1 MATQFG
7 KGRGIGQGNNQGSG
21 GRRSNSMVIGSPVY
35 DAQGVRMGTRTAN
48 GGLSM
53 EGADPYYVARSSTAD
68 SIGHDLLRAA
78 SGSIAG
84 VAPFRPIT
92 TDQFEVAGQA
102 GQFNYGGLQRSLGFA
117 DETAQ
122 FNYENFGRTT
132 DLASQSSLSKGQQ
145 YQARLGEV
153 NPQSSALAAQVSQ
166 TALSALQ
173 NAGISRATEN
183 LLRRNFS
190 NMAASRGVGG
200 GMGQTIA
207 GLGMRDASQQGLL
220 AFSGIAQQQQQL
232 DRTTAQNLITD
243 PLRAASLTS
252 VGAETAFN
260 NAVPRLTISPDQ
272 AVGRAIS
279 VEAYN
284 NRGFQTEEQERLN
297 AAAAAD
303 PYARTVA
310 ELAAFDRGQSK
321 YPVPNLNFA
330 SPEDQ
335 NIMDYIR
342 EYGPLA
348 VSVMESL
355 GIKVPDWAK
364 VLATGTSG
372 GQTAPGGTQKPNC
385 RTLPNGQI
393 VCFPGGLQPPT
404 GGQTAPGG
412 TQGGGQTASGG
423 QPAPPTPVKILPTYV
438 GQDSV
443 IRYDT
448 TAKKGERFEID
459 TGEKFGT
466 YKQAY
471 QKVFGANP
479 TDADVKSV
487 KREVKILDDANR
499 AYVHHMAGTNLQ
511 GTAGGK
517 LSGSQQALAIGE
529 LAANF
534 ITQNWLGVANWI
546 KNNPFDDGGKD
557 IETGFDGIIYDT
569 GADHFE
575 WRLPAEEGSTGRAA
589 TGRRGST
596 ISFYD
601 AYEAVYGY
609 SPTYQ
614 DVITATQNVVEQSG
628 DPGSGGRDTS
638 DATRNSVGAI
648 GRAIAG
654 STLD

>member
-7 KGRGIGQGNNQGSG
+7 KGRGIGQGNNQGS
-21 GRRSNSMVIGSPVY
+21 NNMVIGTPVY
-35 DAQGVRMGTRTAN
+35 NSFGVKIGSRGPN
-48 GGLSM
+48 GSLNT
-53 EGADPYYVARSSTAD
+53 ED
-68 SIGHDLLRAA
+68 SEWVDTELLRAA

-92 TDQFEVAGQA
+92 TDQFQVAGQA
-102 GQFNYGGLQRSLGFA
+102 GEFNYGGLQRSLGFA

-303 PYARTVA
+303 PYARSLA
-310 ELAAFDRGQSK
+310 ELKAFDRGLSR

-372 GQTAPGGTQKPNC
+372 GQTAPGGTQ
-385 RTLPNGQI
+385 G
-393 VCFPGGLQPPT
+393 

-423 QPAPPTPVKILPTYV
+423 QPAPPIPVRILPTYV

-487 KREVKILDDANR
+487 KREVKTLDDANR

-609 SPTYQ
+609 KPTYQ
-614 DVITATQNVVEQSG
+614 EVITATQNIVEQSG